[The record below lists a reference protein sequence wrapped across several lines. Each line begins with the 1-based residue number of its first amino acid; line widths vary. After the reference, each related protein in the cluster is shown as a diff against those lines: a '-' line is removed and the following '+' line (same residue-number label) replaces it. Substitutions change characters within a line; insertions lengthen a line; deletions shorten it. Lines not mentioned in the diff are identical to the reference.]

1 MLELTYNVPLI
12 HAVGEYKPLHY
23 QTMRNDNTSTNQK
36 DSTKPAIFYIRCVC
50 PVFIQFLCT
59 ILTTKTQH

>member
-23 QTMRNDNTSTNQK
+23 QTMRNYNTSTNHT
-36 DSTKPAIFYIRCVC
+36 DSTKPLFFIYGVCAPFLFNFYARY
-50 PVFIQFLCT
+50 
-59 ILTTKTQH
+59 